1 MCCRPYFTVWVTSI
15 QIIIFLVTVSVY
27 GIAPIN
33 VHKVASR
40 EVVGWR
46 SSVITTLLS
55 SYATRRHSVN
65 NMVSTTPYGGRGGGR
80 HHRMWEGGRCMDMG
94 VPLHSGN
101 EFCKWH
107 FFVFSKDP
115 KQELQWELLIDIDPL
130 EGDSWW
136 TRGTVTQNDNAH
148 FSRITRTPWETWA
161 AYTTLLDR

>member
-65 NMVSTTPYGGRGGGR
+65 NMVSTTPYGGRGAWPDVTRRAR
-80 HHRMWEGGRCMDMG
+80 HGHGCTPSQR
-94 VPLHSGN
+94 
-101 EFCKWH
+101 KWILQVA

-115 KQELQWELLIDIDPL
+115 KQELQLELLIDIDPL

-148 FSRITRTPWETWA
+148 FSRITRTPW
-161 AYTTLLDR
+161 